1 MGGLSCFQI
10 LFNKSINYVVDQ
22 PPKTCIYH
30 QPPPGVKDYSNNS
43 SVFSKI
49 LRGDLATRTY
59 QETAELLSFQD
70 ISPRAKLHA
79 LVIPKR
85 FVRNVY
91 SLTPDD
97 ANLIRDMRQMGL
109 ELMEKQQPQA
119 LVDDDYILCFHIPP
133 FNSVDHLHLHVL
145 APASEMN
152 YLYRYGKYNTGARWC
167 IGALEVI
174 ERLKG
179 GQLAVP
185 YKQLF

>member
-1 MGGLSCFQI
+1 
-10 LFNKSINYVVDQ
+10 
-22 PPKTCIYH
+22 
-30 QPPPGVKDYSNNS
+30 
-43 SVFSKI
+43 
-49 LRGDLATRTY
+49 
-59 QETAELLSFQD
+59 
-70 ISPRAKLHA
+70 
-79 LVIPKR
+79 
-85 FVRNVY
+85 
-91 SLTPDD
+91 
-97 ANLIRDMRQMGL
+97 
-109 ELMEKQQPQA
+109 MEKQQPQA